1 MKILLEHELPKR
13 LRYAKVYLEV
23 GSASLFVS
31 VNGSRARWSGS
42 IGGGKSSL
50 SISDSEYSRYRA
62 STPAKELIDEEKG
75 RVILRNEKGF
85 EEEWE
90 MPRWVLK
97 GFRRSRDDRR
107 PSDSSKRRVVRH

>member
-1 MKILLEHELPKR
+1 MKILLEHELPRR

-23 GSASLFVS
+23 GNASLFVS
-31 VNGSRARWSGS
+31 VNGSRARWFGS
-42 IGGGKSSL
+42 IGGVKNSL

-62 STPAKELIDEEKG
+62 STPASELIDEDKG

-90 MPRWVLK
+90 MPRWVLT

-107 PSDSSKRRVVRH
+107 PSD